1 MSTAASNGS
10 IWPNVEASG
19 AGSRKAGEL
28 SSSRKALAFA
38 TMCLGC
44 FLASSDLLILVVS
57 IQEIGGGLAASQV
70 ELSWVMTSYLT
81 MEVAVI
87 PLAAWLAR
95 CCRPAACCP
104 CRPQVLPSPVCC
116 AAWRGISAR

>member
-1 MSTAASNGS
+1 MSIAASYGS

-28 SSSRKALAFA
+28 SSSRKAFAFA

-57 IQEIGGGLAASQV
+57 IQAKSN
-70 ELSWVMTSYLT
+70 
-81 MEVAVI
+81 
-87 PLAAWLAR
+87 
-95 CCRPAACCP
+95 
-104 CRPQVLPSPVCC
+104 
-116 AAWRGISAR
+116 